1 MIVHHK
7 TGKKLDIN
15 ILTGHCC
22 HDFDLFEFPSI
33 SWLQDGEKRGGG
45 DDSLNVPD

>member
-1 MIVHHK
+1 MLVHHK

-15 ILTGHCC
+15 ILTGHRC

-33 SWLQDGEKRGGG
+33 SWLQDGDKKEGG
-45 DDSLNVPD
+45 DDNSQCS